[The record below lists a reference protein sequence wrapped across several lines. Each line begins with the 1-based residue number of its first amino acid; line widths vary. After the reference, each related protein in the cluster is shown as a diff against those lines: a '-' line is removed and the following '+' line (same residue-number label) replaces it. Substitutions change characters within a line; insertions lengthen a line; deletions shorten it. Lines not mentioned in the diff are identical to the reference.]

1 MATWPTD
8 GYQLPPRLGWSG
20 CWHKMRACQVNVHR
34 EWRDGMSFHF
44 CDKIRSG
51 SNWRMKYRGGD
62 RRRNT
67 HTHTNTRFVK
77 ARHSPL
83 NDVINTEQTDPI
95 LISLMIYRP
104 ESPVSSALYRLQQN
118 WLRLSPPFTSFFNS
132 NLWREW
138 AKDKRKRVSGG
149 GGQ

>member
-1 MATWPTD
+1 MD
-8 GYQLPPRLGWSG
+8 ISCPPSG
-20 CWHKMRACQVNVHR
+20 VVWLLTQMRVWQVNVHR

-77 ARHSPL
+77 ARHSAL

-95 LISLMIYRP
+95 LISLTIYWP
-104 ESPVSSALYRLQQN
+104 ESRPVSTAHPVSSVQGTTKLATFVTTIYIFL
-118 WLRLSPPFTSFFNS
+118 
-132 NLWREW
+132 
-138 AKDKRKRVSGG
+138 
-149 GGQ
+149 